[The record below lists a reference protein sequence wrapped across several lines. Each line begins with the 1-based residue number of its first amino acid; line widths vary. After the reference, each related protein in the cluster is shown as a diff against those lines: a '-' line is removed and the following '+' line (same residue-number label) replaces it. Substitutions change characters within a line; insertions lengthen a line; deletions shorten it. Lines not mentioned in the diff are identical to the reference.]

1 MASLGLGDDFELW
14 APSRAA
20 PDGWRP
26 LDRPRSET
34 LRVLKAAW
42 AERQWGAV
50 AARRQDMAHV
60 ADGVD
65 RYACT
70 RLLGEGAL
78 QPDAAGALRAV
89 MAGGV

>member
-1 MASLGLGDDFELW
+1 MTALGLGADFESW

-20 PDGWRP
+20 PDGWQPLRRP
-26 LDRPRSET
+26 VAGS

-42 AERQWGAV
+42 AEAQWRAV
-50 AARRQDMAHV
+50 AARRQDMAHL

-70 RLLGEGAL
+70 RVLADG
-78 QPDAAGALRAV
+78 
-89 MAGGV
+89 